1 MALMLVQG
9 SLFPLI
15 ICTREFVPFSFCSV
29 SLSCFDLVKGL
40 CSLFPVLLVSSAFL
54 IYNILIFDQ
63 KKKKKSSQWE
73 WRSAAPEFWSLSP
86 LAFCMAIENPLF
98 WYLFSRFIIQ
108 EKFRIIIYQLSVLD
122 CDALSSHQA
131 SFALSASDP
140 QYPTPKTH
148 KADGSFAEDASI
160 GYRAERVNPSLDSF
174 LAEDVQGDF
183 VDLSFFLDDPA
194 SGLSL
199 SGMEL
204 ISASINWVASPSSV
218 RFQLSL
224 IRVIYF
230 VRPLTLSVG
239 VLVDDL
245 ESTSPR
251 VAVLWLLIDRV
262 PTPCSG
268 MELL

>member
-1 MALMLVQG
+1 
-9 SLFPLI
+9 
-15 ICTREFVPFSFCSV
+15 
-29 SLSCFDLVKGL
+29 
-40 CSLFPVLLVSSAFL
+40 
-54 IYNILIFDQ
+54 
-63 KKKKKSSQWE
+63 
-73 WRSAAPEFWSLSP
+73 
-86 LAFCMAIENPLF
+86 MAIENPLF

-160 GYRAERVNPSLDSF
+160 GYRVERVNPSLDSF